1 MIPIQLRV
9 GGAFLAIALVFVIYA
24 AVWFFR
30 GESAFTVTPQVLSI
44 VAAAALFGANAT
56 FVRGQER
63 SRGQVVALACA
74 VLLVI
79 VGVALPGWPL
89 FTTET
94 FWLVLW
100 AVAAAACA
108 LILRR
113 SAS

>member
-1 MIPIQLRV
+1 MIPVQLRA
-9 GGAFLAIALVFVIYA
+9 GGAFLTIALVLVIYA

-30 GESAFTVTPQVLSI
+30 GEPIFPITPQVLSI

-63 SRGQVVALACA
+63 SRGQVIALACA

-79 VGVALPGWPL
+79 VGVALPAV
-89 FTTET
+89 TIVATQT

-100 AVAAAACA
+100 AAAAAACA